1 MKITLE
7 LTLEEFKKIRIVEDG
22 ELRRIVEDEELRPL
36 IPTATDSEKPVKTHE
51 PTESEGHVDPNEPAE
66 QTKTVSREEL
76 RKYMMARCKA
86 AGRNVAR
93 EVIQAMGYDN
103 LADVP
108 EEKLGELYE
117 KMKEVA

>member
-22 ELRRIVEDEELRPL
+22 ELRPL
-36 IPTATDSEKPVKTHE
+36 IPTAMDSEKPVKTPE
-51 PTESEGHVDPNEPAE
+51 PTESEGHADPNEPIE
-66 QTKTVSREEL
+66 QTKTEKTDITREEL
-76 RKYMMARCKA
+76 RAYMMARCKA
-86 AGRNVAR
+86 AGRNIAR
-93 EVIQAMGYDN
+93 EVIQDMGYDN

-108 EEKLGELYE
+108 EEKLSELYE

>member
-22 ELRRIVEDEELRPL
+22 ELRPL
-36 IPTATDSEKPVKTHE
+36 IPTATDSEKPVE
-51 PTESEGHVDPNEPAE
+51 PTESEGHADPEEPVQ
-66 QTKTVSREEL
+66 QTKTANKTDKVISREEL
-76 RKYMMARCKA
+76 RGYMMARCKA
-86 AGRNVAR
+86 AGRNIAR
-93 EVIQAMGYDN
+93 EVIQDMGYDN

-117 KMKEVA
+117 KMKGVA